1 MNYKLLALLVMG
13 LFWLKIPEY
22 RLIIGLGYLTL
33 IFIETIRV
41 KERVEI
47 KILWLIILLQVIPF
61 INSREVISGYILIF
75 CVIAFVATTVRFLSK
90 KTILI
95 LISLTTFFNIAF
107 NVLYSYAGKALSLSQ
122 FMGFDNSG
130 HLGILMAVNSS
141 GGYLNFFN
149 SGKPEI
155 GLQFWQYYP
164 QGVMGSIESIMRI
177 LGLEHVDDNR
187 FSVYV
192 LFLIFNIAMYI
203 VFLLLFYRLLKRY
216 NVNNLMAAIAVF
228 SLSFTSI
235 ISIFL
240 FNGFANYMY
249 SLIIL
254 LIYAL
259 ISEQDRSFIYKCL
272 ILLTMVLS
280 TPFILPIFIFN
291 EIVTYSIRNKHFD
304 LKTKIQK
311 ITEVIFYLL
320 VFSIYYIYYLD
331 KWGYGYLSVP
341 GGIAPID
348 KKFFIVFV
356 IFWIIFIRN
365 RFITKMEITKLES
378 IVGASQLIF
387 ILLSII
393 VFTQSQSVSYYAIKQ
408 GYIAVIITIIYILKE
423 AMNLNLKSFNQTLII
438 RGLSLF
444 MIFAISYSSGNIFN
458 RISFYNE
465 NGAGSPWI
473 PVNGSKII
481 NSIAIARNMKDSD
494 FIYTGLYDSDLSSRL
509 LNGGVSKWD
518 DYSSGL
524 FYGLTA
530 DADSITLRDKIENLS
545 KWLMKIKQGNR
556 SGTEYVRP
564 LGEMIVFY
572 EKNTKLSSEIN
583 GNLNTFQSLLIE

>member
-1 MNYKLLALLVMG
+1 MNYKLLALLIMG
-13 LFWLKIPEY
+13 LLWLKIPEY

-33 IFIETIRV
+33 MFVETFKV
-41 KERVEI
+41 KEKVEI
-47 KILWLIILLQVIPF
+47 KTLWLIILLQVTPF
-61 INSREVISGYILIF
+61 INSREVVSEYILII
-75 CVIAFVATTVRFLSK
+75 CLTAFVVTTVRFLSK

-95 LISLTTFFNIAF
+95 LISLTTFFTIAF
-107 NVLYSYAGKALSLSQ
+107 NVFYSYAGEALSVSQ

-130 HLGILMAVNSS
+130 HLGILMAINSS

-164 QGVMGSIESIMRI
+164 QGVMGSIESIIRI
-177 LGLEHVDDNR
+177 LGLEHVDNNK

-192 LFLIFNIAMYI
+192 LFLIFNVSMYI

-216 NVNNLMAAIAVF
+216 NVNNLMAVIAVF
-228 SLSFTSI
+228 ALSFTSI

-240 FNGFANYMY
+240 LNGFANYMY

-254 LIYAL
+254 LIYLL

-291 EIVTYSIRNKHFD
+291 ETVTYLIRKKHFD
-304 LKTKIQK
+304 FKTKVK
-311 ITEVIFYLL
+311 RITEVIFYLL
-320 VFSIYYIYYLD
+320 VFLIYFIYYLD

-341 GGIAPID
+341 GGITPID
-348 KKFFIVFV
+348 KKFIMIFV
-356 IFWIIFIRN
+356 IFWIIFISN
-365 RFITKMEITKLES
+365 RFFTKMEITKFES

-387 ILLSII
+387 ILLGII
-393 VFTQSQSVSYYAIKQ
+393 VLTQSQSVSYYAIKQ

-423 AMNLNLKSFNQTLII
+423 AINLNLKDFNQTLVI

-444 MIFAISYSSGNIFN
+444 MIFAISYSSGNIYN
-458 RISFYNE
+458 RIGFYDE
-465 NGAGSPWI
+465 YGAGNPRI
-473 PVNGSKII
+473 AVNGSKII
-481 NSIAIARNMKDSD
+481 KSIAIARNLKDSD

-524 FYGLTA
+524 FYGLPA
-530 DADSITLRDKIENLS
+530 DADSVTLRERIENLS
-545 KWLMKIKQGNR
+545 KWLVKIEQGNR
-556 SGTEYVRP
+556 LGTEFDRR
-564 LGEMIVFY
+564 LGELIVFY
-572 EKNTKLSSEIN
+572 EVNTKLSSEVN
-583 GNLNTFQSLLIE
+583 EELNNFQSLLIE